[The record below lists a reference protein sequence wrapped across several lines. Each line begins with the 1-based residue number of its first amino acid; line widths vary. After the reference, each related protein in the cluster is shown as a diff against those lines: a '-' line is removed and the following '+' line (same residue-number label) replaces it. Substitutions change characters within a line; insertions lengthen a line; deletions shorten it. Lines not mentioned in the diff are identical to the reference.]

1 MEEQLTQMK
10 FRFFTNIS
18 HELRTPL
25 TLIITP
31 LSSLLTDIQD
41 SKLKQQL
48 SSIYR
53 NAQELLQLVNQLLD
67 FRKLEVHGEK
77 LQLMNGEIYEFVSST
92 CEVFGAYAT
101 NKQIEYSILLPR
113 QGVHMYFDRDK
124 VHRIL
129 YNLLNNA
136 FKFTPP
142 GGSITVSADTI
153 TQDGTQYIC
162 IRIEDTGKGIESEAL
177 SHIFDRYYQI
187 DASENRQA
195 TAGSGIGLHIVK
207 EYVSLHHG
215 FIEVDS
221 KRYKGSEFRIYL
233 PTHLTDE
240 RLSPREER
248 ESKEAVSSNNRR
260 TILLVEDNEEFRRF
274 MYQQLS
280 QEYQVWEASNG
291 EEAET
296 IANEKK
302 WI

>member
-1 MEEQLTQMK
+1 MYKRQ
-10 FRFFTNIS
+10 
-18 HELRTPL
+18 
-25 TLIITP
+25 
-31 LSSLLTDIQD
+31 IQD

-177 SHIFDRYYQI
+177 SQLLSDRRKRKQT
-187 DASENRQA
+187 SHSR
-195 TAGSGIGLHIVK
+195 
-207 EYVSLHHG
+207 
-215 FIEVDS
+215 
-221 KRYKGSEFRIYL
+221 KRYRVAHRQRVCQSASRI
-233 PTHLTDE
+233 H
-240 RLSPREER
+240 
-248 ESKEAVSSNNRR
+248 
-260 TILLVEDNEEFRRF
+260 
-274 MYQQLS
+274 
-280 QEYQVWEASNG
+280 
-291 EEAET
+291 
-296 IANEKK
+296 
-302 WI
+302 

>member
-1 MEEQLTQMK
+1 MHAGQISYAYRLKGWDTNWNYLPPGINTAYFTKLPKGNYTLEIKATDIHGCWAQPVSCLQIHRLPAWYETWWAYTLGIISIILVMTGLLKLYFNRLHKKQKEQMEEQLTQMK

-48 SSIYR
+48 SSIYH

-162 IRIEDTGKGIESEAL
+162 IRIEDTGKGIEPEAL
-177 SHIFDRYYQI
+177 SHICLLYTS
-187 DASENRQA
+187 DAA
-195 TAGSGIGLHIVK
+195 
-207 EYVSLHHG
+207 
-215 FIEVDS
+215 
-221 KRYKGSEFRIYL
+221 
-233 PTHLTDE
+233 DE
-240 RLSPREER
+240 
-248 ESKEAVSSNNRR
+248 
-260 TILLVEDNEEFRRF
+260 
-274 MYQQLS
+274 
-280 QEYQVWEASNG
+280 
-291 EEAET
+291 
-296 IANEKK
+296 
-302 WI
+302 